1 MNTFPATKM
10 TCLFQPFASS
20 GRAQILG
27 SASFTQ
33 HQGAVGAAL
42 LPIVDGLPGGIAGTA
57 GPSGP
62 GGNIIKSFSHPG
74 WRNRARGAWGGALNR
89 IRLERMCE
97 KGESIELIVA
107 VGCCLHGNLL
117 RRAMLHWV
125 DNLGTFKVG
134 RLCLLMPLRIYLQ
147 AMMHL
152 MIGLLAQ
159 GRVDRR
165 AVLIV
170 FALRILGI
178 LLMSKVLIRAYSMA
192 IMLAEVCV
200 ND

>member
-1 MNTFPATKM
+1 M
-10 TCLFQPFASS
+10 
-20 GRAQILG
+20 
-27 SASFTQ
+27 
-33 HQGAVGAAL
+33 GAAL
-42 LPIVDGLPGGIAGTA
+42 LPIVDGLPGGIARTA
-57 GPSGP
+57 GPS
-62 GGNIIKSFSHPG
+62 GNIIKSFSHPG
-74 WRNRARGAWGGALNR
+74 WRNRARGAWGRALDG

-97 KGESIELIVA
+97 KGECIELIMA
-107 VGCCLHGNLL
+107 VGCCLHGDLL
-117 RRAMLHWV
+117 RRAMLRWV

-134 RLCLLMPLRIYLQ
+134 RLCLLMSLRIYLQ
-147 AMMHL
+147 AMMHV

-170 FALRILGI
+170 FTLRILGI

-192 IMLAEVCV
+192 IMLAEGCL